1 MAPPRPTVFIIDDDE
16 SVRRA
21 VGRLIRSAGLHAE
34 TFATAEDYLRAAE
47 TPGPACLVLDVH
59 LPGLSGP
66 ELRARLDAEGRGVP
80 VVFISAFDDEP
91 TRDQALRD
99 GAVAFLRKP
108 FDDRSLLDA
117 VGQALC
123 VPKLGGP

>member
-1 MAPPRPTVFIIDDDE
+1 
-16 SVRRA
+16 
-21 VGRLIRSAGLHAE
+21 
-34 TFATAEDYLRAAE
+34 
-47 TPGPACLVLDVH
+47 
-59 LPGLSGP
+59 
-66 ELRARLDAEGRGVP
+66 LRARLDAEGRGVP